1 MSPLS
6 NIRTGVQ
13 YLGPLLALTY
23 LALVT
28 WPRPSCCGQTGRL
41 ALRIGF
47 PKAVICDAARPLV
60 ANAEGIRDDA
70 AQLNGT
76 PENPNHADS

>member
-1 MSPLS
+1 MRPLS

-28 WPRPSCCGQTGRL
+28 SPRPSCCGQDERVTIANWLLRSGRL
-41 ALRIGF
+41 IG
-47 PKAVICDAARPLV
+47 AYAW
-60 ANAEGIRDDA
+60 
-70 AQLNGT
+70 
-76 PENPNHADS
+76 